1 MLSYVDSIP
10 SFAISYI
17 YIYPTT
23 ITDTRVRLDFIAREL
38 NGIPTE
44 EVELLLVSLILDGKL
59 QGKIDQVQGILVKDV
74 TCISRGNTT
83 LVATSQA
90 TTSGS
95 NSLVISNSS
104 HTQKRMD
111 AYKCDAMDQL
121 VSSLQTMTTNLVT
134 ISSDQ
139 YLAHPFT
146 MM

>member
-1 MLSYVDSIP
+1 LLSYVELIQSYNIIP
-10 SFAISYI
+10 YVHLIT
-17 YIYPTT
+17 P
-23 ITDTRVRLDFIAREL
+23 TDTRVRLDFIAREL

-44 EVELLLVSLILDGKL
+44 EVELLLVSLILDGKF

-95 NSLVISNSS
+95 NNLVISNSS
-104 HTQKRMD
+104 HTLKRMD

-121 VSSLQTMTTNLVT
+121 VSSLHTMTTNLATVA
-134 ISSDQ
+134 SDQ
-139 YLAHPFT
+139 HLAHPST

>member
-1 MLSYVDSIP
+1 LLSYVDSIP

-83 LVATSQA
+83 
-90 TTSGS
+90 SGS